1 MKILSIGNSFSEDA
15 CHHLSPMALEC
26 DDGFC
31 HGNLVIG
38 GCSLERH
45 FNNLLSGEP
54 SYGYQKTGHAVR
66 AFSLKDGINDE
77 DWDIVTLQQVS
88 GDSGHPSTFFPYI
101 FALADYIKQARP
113 DAEIVLHKTWPY
125 NKGSSHP
132 RFPEYGSDPDRMLEE
147 IDACY
152 EEVKKRLGLNR
163 VIPTGNVINRLR
175 RQTDIELYRD
185 NFHLSLVEGRY
196 AASATWF
203 EYLKLGDLMKNSYR
217 PLVEGH
223 RLSERNAEII
233 KKIIINEVAE
243 YA

>member
-15 CHHLSPMALEC
+15 WHHLSPMALEC

-101 FALADYIKQARP
+101 FALADYKTGPTRRRDSFAQNMALQQRQQPSKIPGIRQRPRQDARG
-113 DAEIVLHKTWPY
+113 
-125 NKGSSHP
+125 N
-132 RFPEYGSDPDRMLEE
+132 R
-147 IDACY
+147 
-152 EEVKKRLGLNR
+152 RLL
-163 VIPTGNVINRLR
+163 
-175 RQTDIELYRD
+175 
-185 NFHLSLVEGRY
+185 
-196 AASATWF
+196 
-203 EYLKLGDLMKNSYR
+203 
-217 PLVEGH
+217 
-223 RLSERNAEII
+223 
-233 KKIIINEVAE
+233 
-243 YA
+243 